1 MGFKGGQGKVERE
14 RERERAESV
23 SETGKRTQTGGTFRE
38 NPGEIKRGSLR
49 QSYLER
55 LKETAEEKDKKPP

>member
-1 MGFKGGQGKVERE
+1 M
-14 RERERAESV
+14 